1 MAANALTTIR
11 IVLNFKFKPRKPEH
25 FFTHPM
31 IGASLYGWLSL
42 LIHNSFK
49 IKVSSIPQVLYLTAG
64 ILFFTPY
71 RWIDRILQF
80 KKRRTA
86 KITAPV
92 FIIGHPRSGT
102 TYLHYLMVQDRQF
115 AFCKLYQG
123 LTPELFMTFGLGIKW
138 MVGKAAPKKRPMD
151 NLKLDVDLPVEEE
164 FSLACL
170 NGASFAGGFFFPN
183 NLPIYL
189 KRYVTFKGGDG
200 FKRNWQSAH
209 DALLKRLQ
217 ASNPNKQL
225 LLKSPANAARI
236 EAILEQ
242 YPDAKFIY
250 IHRNPVEVF
259 SSSIKLYESILPAL
273 SFQSIDEPKLLEFIL
288 SKYEGIQNAYL
299 EQRHLVKAG
308 NLVEVSYDEMQTNN
322 IECLRKIYTELNL
335 PGFENALSNFLKMSL
350 EYSNYEKNDF
360 NPTPEMHELIENR
373 WGFAFEALG
382 YKSGKLAS

>member
-1 MAANALTTIR
+1 
-11 IVLNFKFKPRKPEH
+11 
-25 FFTHPM
+25 M
-31 IGASLYGWLSL
+31 IGASLYGWFRL
-42 LIHNSFK
+42 LVHNKFN
-49 IKVSSIPQVLYLTAG
+49 IKLSSIPQVLYLTSG

-71 RWIDRILQF
+71 RWVDRILQSR
-80 KKRRTA
+80 KRGAA
-86 KITAPV
+86 KIMAPI

-102 TYLHYLMVQDRQF
+102 TYLHYLMAQDQQF

-123 LTPELFMTFGLGIKW
+123 LTPELFMTFGHGIKW
-138 MVGKAAPKKRPMD
+138 MVRKSAPNKRPMD

-183 NLPIYL
+183 NLPDYL
-189 KRYVTFKGGDG
+189 KRYVTFEAGSNY
-200 FKRNWQSAH
+200 KRKWQSAH
-209 DALLKRLQ
+209 DSLLKRLQ
-217 ASNPNKQL
+217 ATNPDKQL

-273 SFQSIDEPKLLEFIL
+273 SFQNVNETKLLEFIL
-288 SKYEGIQNAYL
+288 SKYEGIQKAYL
-299 EQRHLVKAG
+299 NQRQLIKPD
-308 NLVEVSYDEMQTNN
+308 NLVEVSYEELQANN
-322 IECLRKIYTELNL
+322 IDCLRKIYIALSL
-335 PGFENALSNFLKMSL
+335 PGFESALPHFLKMSL
-350 EYSNYEKNDF
+350 EYSNYEKNTF
-360 NPTPEMHELIENR
+360 NPTPEMNHLIESR

-382 YKSGKLAS
+382 YKTKKLAS

>member
-1 MAANALTTIR
+1 
-11 IVLNFKFKPRKPEH
+11 
-25 FFTHPM
+25 M
-31 IGASLYGWLSL
+31 IGASLYGWLRL
-42 LIHNSFK
+42 LVHNKFN
-49 IKVSSIPQVLYLTAG
+49 IKLSSIPQVIYLTAG

-71 RWIDRILQF
+71 RWVDRILQVQ
-80 KKRRTA
+80 KRRHA

-102 TYLHYLMVQDRQF
+102 TYLHYLMAQDQQF

-138 MVGKAAPKKRPMD
+138 MVGKSAPKKRPMD

-183 NLPIYL
+183 NLPVYL
-189 KRYVTFKGGDG
+189 NRYVTFKGGIG
-200 FKRNWQSAH
+200 FKRKWQSAH
-209 DALLKRLQ
+209 DSLLKRLQ
-217 ASNPNKQL
+217 AINPNKQL

-273 SFQSIDEPKLLEFIL
+273 SFQTVDEPKLLEFIL
-288 SKYEGIQNAYL
+288 TKYEGIQKAYL
-299 EQRHLVKAG
+299 DQRHLIKAG
-308 NLVEVSYDEMQTNN
+308 NLTEISYEELQTNN
-322 IECLRKIYTELNL
+322 IECLRKIYATLNL
-335 PGFENALSNFLKMSL
+335 PGFESALPQFLKMSL
-350 EYSNYEKNDF
+350 EYSTYEKNAF
-360 NPTPEMHELIENR
+360 HPTPEMNQLIESR

-382 YKSGKLAS
+382 YKTKKLAS